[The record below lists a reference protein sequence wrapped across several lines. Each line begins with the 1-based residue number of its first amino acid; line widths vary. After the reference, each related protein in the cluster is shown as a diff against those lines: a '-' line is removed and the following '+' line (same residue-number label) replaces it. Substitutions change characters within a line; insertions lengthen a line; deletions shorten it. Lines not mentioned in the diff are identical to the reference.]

1 MKKVALILEGKI
13 AKKFMEVVVSKYFS
27 NNFYLVITKDPSCLP
42 SSLPST
48 FELHVFDPTSAYKL
62 YPFLD
67 ANVSDI
73 FILIEDIKEQEALYE
88 IIRNKSKEVRL
99 ILGLEDTAYFESIKD
114 DRLSLFDRTQIIAS
128 KFVAKLPN
136 VPSVPQG
143 FGLEQG
149 EVMEIGVPFGSVFA
163 YRHLGSLRQKDYKIV
178 GIYRKNEFHLSH
190 SSMVIQPRDQL
201 LAVGNPDALN
211 NLYLQVRSNVG
222 QFPVPFGRDIYLYID
237 MGLQSQT
244 ALQRDIDQA
253 LILHEKLKSA
263 VLYVQ
268 VLNPTNGSFMQ
279 EVRTIESQDIRVAID
294 FKGTPFIEK
303 LRADSQKKIGLAVV
317 GKEIFRCRHR
327 RKALFEIATPV
338 FKTNARGLK
347 GVEKSMVVLNEDME
361 QNEDISSVMFDV
373 CAQMNLDML
382 LYDFDPDKRYKTEVI
397 KNYEH
402 LSHIYS
408 RKIKVIR
415 TYMKNPVLFLNKL
428 ETPVMHFLPFE
439 SCIAQNHFFWMF
451 STRVEQIAF
460 LSDAHP
466 QMFIPVVE
474 WWC

>member
-1 MKKVALILEGKI
+1 MKKVALILEGKV

-27 NNFYLVITKDPSCLP
+27 NNFYLVITKDQTCLP
-42 SSLPST
+42 ASLPST
-48 FELHVFDPTSAYKL
+48 FEVHLFDPTSAYKL

-67 ANVSDI
+67 ANVND
-73 FILIEDIKEQEALYE
+73 ILIVMEDVKEQRALYE
-88 IIRNKSKEVRL
+88 IIRNKTKEIRM
-99 ILGLEDTAYFESIKD
+99 ILSLEDSNAFKDIKD
-114 DRLSLFDRTQIIAS
+114 DRLLVIDRTQFIAQ
-128 KFVAKLPN
+128 KFIAKLPN

-143 FGLEQG
+143 FGLGQG

-178 GIYRKNEFHLSH
+178 GVYRKNEFHLSH

-201 LAVGNPDALN
+201 LVVGNPDALN
-211 NLYLQVRSNVG
+211 SLYLQVKSNVG
-222 QFPVPFGRDIYLYID
+222 QFPVPFGRDIYLYVD
-237 MGLQSQT
+237 MGLQDT
-244 ALQRDIDQA
+244 HALKRDIDQA

-263 VLYVQ
+263 MLYIQ
-268 VLNPTNGSFMQ
+268 VLNPTDGIAMQ
-279 EVRTIESQDIRVAID
+279 EIRNIECQDIRVVVD
-294 FKGTPFIEK
+294 FKGMHFIEK
-303 LRADSQKKIGLAVV
+303 LHADSQKKIGLAVV
-317 GKEIFRCRHR
+317 GKELFSCRHR
-327 RKALFEIATPV
+327 RRALFEIATPV

-373 CAQMNLDML
+373 CGQMNLDML

-402 LSHIYS
+402 LSHIYNC
-408 RKIKVIR
+408 KIKVIR
-415 TYMKNPVLFLNKL
+415 TYTRNPVLFLNKL
-428 ETPVMHFLPFE
+428 ETPVVHFLPFE
-439 SCIAQNHFFWMF
+439 SCIAQNHLFWMF
-451 STRVEQIAF
+451 STKVEQIAF

-474 WWC
+474 